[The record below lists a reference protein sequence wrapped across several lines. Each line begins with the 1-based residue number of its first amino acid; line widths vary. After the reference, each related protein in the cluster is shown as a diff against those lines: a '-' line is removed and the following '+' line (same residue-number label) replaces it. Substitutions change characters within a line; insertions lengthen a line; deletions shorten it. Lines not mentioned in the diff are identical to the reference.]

1 MARVQAF
8 ARLYTGA
15 HVVPGTAWPAT
26 FSDKAIQK
34 RQGRAKTALL
44 RVSPFALEELI
55 TDPVMRVLRLYI
67 ETDYAKTLAEFTPE
81 EVDEL
86 EEKTWNL

>member
-1 MARVQAF
+1 
-8 ARLYTGA
+8 
-15 HVVPGTAWPAT
+15 
-26 FSDKAIQK
+26 
-34 RQGRAKTALL
+34 
-44 RVSPFALEELI
+44 
-55 TDPVMRVLRLYI
+55 MRVLRLYI